1 MGKNIVSRY
10 SREFYKML
18 RDLTGSEVTVVL
30 PVATEAPGLGDA
42 VSAPSLQPIW
52 KMQLKTEVEETA
64 L

>member
-1 MGKNIVSRY
+1 
-10 SREFYKML
+10 ML

-30 PVATEAPGLGDA
+30 PVTTEAPGLGDA